1 MTQALLGC
9 SALTSYF
16 GCSYPEAPYLSGS
29 LTHFSL
35 QPNRTR
41 RRYHNTRLPE
51 SKKKSVLGYRKDSPF
66 VNTYTHTQTGTKI
79 CFFDKL
85 ATRECSLRLAVLLL
99 LVLPLL
105 KLTSMKK
112 KTHYPDSHQSVRIGA
127 HARPQHSTA
136 QHALCLS
143 LIWKLFLI
151 TFEQKKCVN
160 Q

>member
-79 CFFDKL
+79 CFFDKQ

-112 KTHYPDSHQSVRIGA
+112 KNSLPGFAPVCSYRR
-127 HARPQHSTA
+127 ARAPTTQHSA
-136 QHALCLS
+136 ACLMS
-143 LIWKLFLI
+143 LSYLEAFSYH
-151 TFEQKKCVN
+151 V
-160 Q
+160 